1 MFWDSLTLSSGVAT
15 GLFVAAVIAGM
26 RYRSV
31 WKAEGPRWQLWVFG
45 LIAGCCLLAVG
56 LLPLQT

>member
-1 MFWDSLTLSSGVAT
+1 MSSGVAT